1 MFEAALFANLA
12 DLTGCMYISDLQP
25 LPRCQVLSAVQQ
37 LSAEQFPARDWIDA
51 LCYFSYQHQWSDP
64 KVHTLSAVSAKA
76 PADLGSEPQCRFGI
90 IIMIYFLISR
100 MGEKHGSE
108 HRRTDSRPHRYR
120 HGPEQLHGQS

>member
-1 MFEAALFANLA
+1 MCLKPALFANLA
-12 DLTGCMYISDLQP
+12 DLTGCMYISDLQS

-37 LSAEQFPARDWIDA
+37 LSAEQFPARDRIDA

-76 PADLGSEPQCRFGI
+76 PGSEPQCRFGI

-120 HGPEQLHGQS
+120 HGPE

>member
-1 MFEAALFANLA
+1 MCLKPDLFANLA

-51 LCYFSYQHQWSDP
+51 LCYFSSQHQWSDP

-76 PADLGSEPQCRFGI
+76 R
-90 IIMIYFLISR
+90 LIQGLS
-100 MGEKHGSE
+100 HSVV
-108 HRRTDSRPHRYR
+108 SA
-120 HGPEQLHGQS
+120 